1 SVALSQANIYDPL
14 LVSPPIGPKSGSRG
28 RVPMKNCLVVDDSRV
43 MRTVARRIFEE
54 LQFAIGEAEDGMG
67 ALDACREQM
76 PDLIFLDWDLPS
88 MPAVEFVKN
97 LRGQKDGKRP
107 VILFATTENDAG
119 EIAHALA
126 AGANDYIMK
135 PFDRQTLRA
144 KLAEI
149 GS

>member
-1 SVALSQANIYDPL
+1 
-14 LVSPPIGPKSGSRG
+14 
-28 RVPMKNCLVVDDSRV
+28 MKNCLVVDDSRV

-67 ALDACREQM
+67 ALDACREKM

-88 MPAVEFVKN
+88 MPAVEFVKS
-97 LRGQKDGKRP
+97 LRGQQNGQRP

-126 AGANDYIMK
+126 AGANDFILK
-135 PFDRQTLRA
+135 PFDRASLRA

-149 GS
+149 AA